1 MFTLIQSLSVR
12 QLLIEQAPAVVGSML
27 IAEAFYKFGSF
38 TLEVLAFLGTWYVI
52 NAAIKLIRN
61 VIKI

>member
-1 MFTLIQSLSVR
+1 MFTLFQSLSVR